1 MNEEAPVL
9 LDQRNGLG
17 RIVLNRPKAL
27 NSLSLEMVQLIAPRL
42 AGWQSDDSVSAVLI
56 EGAGDRAFCAGG
68 DIRELYDRRGS
79 DFGANFYATEYR
91 LNIAIA
97 DFAKPYIALMDGV
110 TMGGGVG
117 LSVHGSHRIA
127 TERTLFA
134 MPETGIGFFPD
145 VGGGWF
151 LPRCP
156 GELGMFLGLTGYR
169 LRAADCL
176 AAGVCDVY
184 IPSNRLD
191 AFIEELG
198 DSDDKSRAAVDSII
212 ADFAETPPG
221 EAALSVQRAAI
232 DRIFAADRV
241 EDIVAGLSAEG
252 GAWAQ
257 QALDLLASK
266 SPTALKV
273 THRLI
278 REGAAMTRFADHM
291 AMEFRLASHFYA
303 GHDLFEGIRAVI
315 VDKDNA
321 PDWRPAELAAVG
333 EADVATYF
341 APVDGAPDFN

>member
-1 MNEEAPVL
+1 MNDDAAVILGE
-9 LDQRNGLG
+9 RNGLG
-17 RIVLNRPKAL
+17 RIMLNRPKAL
-27 NSLSLEMVQLIAPRL
+27 NSLNLEMVHAIAPRL
-42 AGWQSDDSVSAVLI
+42 ADWRDDPEIGAVLI

-68 DIRELYDRRGS
+68 DIRALYDNRGG
-79 DFGANFYATEYR
+79 DFGADFYGTEYL

-97 DFAKPYIALMDGV
+97 NFPKPYIALMDGV

-117 LSVHGSHRIA
+117 LSVHGSHGIA

-169 LRAADCL
+169 MKAADCL
-176 AAGVCDVY
+176 AAGVCDAF

-198 DSDDKSRAAVDSII
+198 DSDDKSKAAVDAII
-212 ADFAETPPG
+212 TDFAEDPPG
-221 EAALSVQRAAI
+221 EATLAPHRAAI
-232 DRIFAADRV
+232 DRIFAVGSV
-241 EDIVAGLSAEG
+241 EAIVAALEAEG
-252 GAWAQ
+252 SDWARETL
-257 QALDLLASK
+257 ALLATK
-266 SPTALKV
+266 APLALKV

-278 REGAAMTRFADHM
+278 REGARMARFEDHM
-291 AMEFRLASHFYA
+291 AMEFRLACHFYA
-303 GHDLFEGIRAVI
+303 GDDLFEGVRAVI

-321 PDWRPAELAAVG
+321 PVWRPATLAGVS
-333 EADVATYF
+333 DATVSGYF
-341 APVDGAPDFN
+341 EPVPGAPDFG

>member
-1 MNEEAPVL
+1 MNDEAPVL
-9 LDQRNGLG
+9 LETRNGLG

-27 NSLSLEMVQLIAPRL
+27 NSLDLEMVNMIAPRL
-42 AGWQSDDSVSAVLI
+42 AEWAADPAIGAVLV

-68 DIRELYDRRGS
+68 DIRALYDRRGG
-79 DFGANFYATEYR
+79 DFGAEFYGTEYL
-91 LNIAIA
+91 LNIAIKN
-97 DFAKPYIALMDGV
+97 FPKPYIALMDGV

-127 TERTLFA
+127 SERTLFA

-169 LRAADCL
+169 MKAADCL
-176 AAGVCDVY
+176 EAGVCDAH

-191 AFIEELG
+191 AFIEELA
-198 DSDDKSRAAVDSII
+198 DSDDKSPAAVDAII
-212 ADFAETPPG
+212 ADFTEPTEAP
-221 EAALSVQRAAI
+221 AALTAHRETI
-232 DRIFAADRV
+232 DRIFAADTV
-241 EDIVAGLSAEG
+241 EAIFDGLGDDATDWTNTIATMLG
-252 GAWAQ
+252 G
-257 QALDLLASK
+257 K

-278 REGAAMTRFADHM
+278 REGAAMTRFEDHM
-291 AMEFRLASHFYA
+291 AMEFRLACHFYA
-303 GHDLFEGIRAVI
+303 GNDLFEGIRAVI

-321 PDWRPAELAAVG
+321 PSWRPADLASVG
-333 EADVATYF
+333 EADVAAYF
-341 APVDGAPDFN
+341 EPVAGAPDFG